1 MTPLMLRQLWA
12 VVESA
17 QAQILLN
24 LDDSSL
30 AQWLLRQ
37 LKAQRSLDS
46 DETNLLNAY
55 IQTKMPLIRDL
66 AEERIVTHS

>member
-30 AQWLLRQ
+30 AQWLVRQ

-55 IQTKMPLIRDL
+55 IHTKMPLIRDL
-66 AEERIVTHS
+66 AEERLVTHS

>member
-17 QAQILLN
+17 QTQILLN

-30 AQWLLRQ
+30 VQWLLRQ
-37 LKAQRSLDS
+37 LKAQRSLNP
-46 DETNLLNAY
+46 DETHMLNTY
-55 IQTKMPLIRDL
+55 IRSKLPLIRDL
-66 AEERIVTHS
+66 AEERLVTHS

>member
-46 DETNLLNAY
+46 DETNMLNAY
-55 IQTKMPLIRDL
+55 IHTKMPLIRDL
-66 AEERIVTHS
+66 AEERLVTHS

>member
-1 MTPLMLRQLWA
+1 MTPLMLRQVWV

-17 QAQILLN
+17 QAQLLLN

-46 DETNLLNAY
+46 DETNMLNAY
-55 IQTKMPLIRDL
+55 ICSKLPLIRDL
-66 AEERIVTHS
+66 AEERLVTHS

>member
-37 LKAQRSLDS
+37 LKAQQSLDS

>member
-46 DETNLLNAY
+46 DETNMLNAY
-55 IQTKMPLIRDL
+55 IHTKMPLIRDL
-66 AEERIVTHS
+66 AEERLVPHS

>member
-55 IQTKMPLIRDL
+55 IHTKMPLIRDL
-66 AEERIVTHS
+66 AEERLVTHS

>member
-37 LKAQRSLDS
+37 LKSQRSLDS
-46 DETNLLNAY
+46 DETNMLNAY
-55 IQTKMPLIRDL
+55 IRTKLPLIRDL
-66 AEERIVTHS
+66 AEERLVAH

>member
-17 QAQILLN
+17 QTQILLN

-46 DETNLLNAY
+46 DETNMLNAY
-55 IQTKMPLIRDL
+55 IRAKLP
-66 AEERIVTHS
+66 

>member
-17 QAQILLN
+17 QTQMLLN
-24 LDDSSL
+24 SDDSSL
-30 AQWLLRQ
+30 IQWLLRQ

-46 DETNLLNAY
+46 DETNMLNAY
-55 IQTKMPLIRDL
+55 IRTKLPLIRDL
-66 AEERIVTHS
+66 AEERLVTHS

>member
-37 LKAQRSLDS
+37 LKAQQSLDS
-46 DETNLLNAY
+46 DETNMLNAY
-55 IQTKMPLIRDL
+55 IHTKMPLIRDL
-66 AEERIVTHS
+66 AEERLVPHS

>member
-66 AEERIVTHS
+66 AEEHLVPHS

>member
-17 QAQILLN
+17 QTQMLLN
-24 LDDSSL
+24 SDDSSL
-30 AQWLLRQ
+30 IQWLLRQ

-46 DETNLLNAY
+46 DETNMLNVY
-55 IQTKMPLIRDL
+55 LRNKLPLIRDL
-66 AEERIVTHS
+66 AEERLVTHS

>member
-17 QAQILLN
+17 QTQILLN

-37 LKAQRSLDS
+37 LKAQRSLDL
-46 DETNLLNAY
+46 DETNMLNAY
-55 IQTKMPLIRDL
+55 IRAKLPLIRDL
-66 AEERIVTHS
+66 AEERLVTHS